1 MVPGQ
6 AIVPDHQ
13 YNNQVAILP
22 YEAGFFS
29 RGEPHAPRSGPDG
42 LHFSIALR
50 TEHAGHLEAYQTD
63 AAGPTLK
70 SHPEVALMC
79 LGLETFH
86 RPIRTGHFQ
95 LAQSLEPGPQAGK
108 TFATGH
114 QRRDLLNPAPL
125 LVRRTN
131 HLAAHLRHWINSRC
145 LAFHERRKTHTSRNI
160 RVDNSE
166 GVRSPPE
173 SG

>member
-50 TEHAGHLEAYQTD
+50 TEHAGHVETHQTD
-63 AAGPTLK
+63 AAGPTVK

-86 RPIRTGHFQ
+86 RP
-95 LAQSLEPGPQAGK
+95 SEPGISSWPRASNPDLKQAK
-108 TFATGH
+108 
-114 QRRDLLNPAPL
+114 PL
-125 LVRRTN
+125 RQGIN
-131 HLAAHLRHWINSRC
+131 AAIFSIRHHCS
-145 LAFHERRKTHTSRNI
+145 
-160 RVDNSE
+160 
-166 GVRSPPE
+166 
-173 SG
+173 